1 MAQSTFNNGDTLG
14 VARTTINS
22 NASDAETRLGIL
34 ENDTSS
40 FSYTEVTVAQ
50 SPYTLPA
57 WDGIYGL
64 HNDTAK
70 IDLVLPE
77 ATAADLGKEI
87 EFWVEHNTAN
97 HKVILKAP
105 SQSMSINNVVNDGVD
120 VARAEFSS
128 NLPNFIRVKAR
139 CVGEN
144 KVYVTLASS
153 VYNKLRYIANFSSTS
168 NLSPY
173 SYLQLDS
180 VPTNFLTSNDDWW
193 FAVKVQASMPN
204 DTSGRVLFG
213 SNNFFIAYR
222 GAGDYLMT
230 SSTSGYLQSLSPAT
244 VVESGGWIIYQY
256 DSATTRYTAWING
269 EKVLNDST
277 SGATPPSTP
286 PTEMWFGSETGQ
298 SAAPSGY
305 GYPLNTSKISNISI
319 GSGNLSDADAALFT
333 SSTFTV
339 PTLSSATLTNQWSPA
354 NGDVITT
361 VTGSTNL
368 ALVGSDLSTEEI

>member
-40 FSYTEVTVAQ
+40 FSYTEVTVAM
-50 SPYTLPA
+50 SPYTVPS
-57 WDGIYGL
+57 WDGIYGI
-64 HNDTAK
+64 HNDTGNVEV
-70 IDLVLPE
+70 ILP
-77 ATAADLGKEI
+77 AAGVGDVGKEL
-87 EFWVEHNTAN
+87 EFWIEHNPAN
-97 HKVILKAP
+97 HKVTIKA
-105 SQSMSINNVVNDGVD
+105 SSGSMDINGVSNDGTD
-120 VARAEFSS
+120 VAKAEYSTNAAS
-128 NLPNFIRVKAR
+128 YSRVKAR
-139 CVGEN
+139 CVGN
-144 KVYVTLASS
+144 NDVYISNASS
-153 VYNKLRYIANFSSTS
+153 VYNALRYVAYFSSTS
-168 NLSPY
+168 SFSPY
-173 SYLQLDS
+173 SYLQLSDI
-180 VPTNFLTSNDDWW
+180 PTNFMTSNDDWW
-193 FAVKVQASMPN
+193 FAVKVEQPMTN
-204 DTSGRVLFG
+204 DSDGQVLFG
-213 SNNFFIAYR
+213 SNNFFTAYR
-222 GAGDYLMT
+222 GNGSYFMT
-230 SSTSGYLQSLSPAT
+230 SSTSDYLQTVSPTT

-368 ALVGSDLSTEEI
+368 SLVGSNLSTEEI